1 MTFIAPTVVYPS
13 LISRACAALDES
25 PVFKDVPDG
34 YLRVIL
40 RIVKKINLKR
50 LNSPILASRATL
62 AEESGKS
69 VETVHRV
76 VRWLEERGLVE
87 REQRARQALR
97 GSSSPLVPT
106 QQLLDALLLSA
117 VARASVDE
125 AHSAKGTRPA
135 AGEPAAVANK
145 SSARPANQETP
156 FERVGKVLLPRDLA
170 WLVKEQGMNCSGVLH
185 LMKLAGQAKQ
195 RLSTVVAAT
204 RKYLESLQGR
214 ELYAYLRA
222 LLGKGKDFGFRATE
236 ETRGAAET
244 QEREYLKQK
253 AQDLVG
259 RTFQNQDQT
268 LVVTVDDS
276 GVLIEVRNGQRAAR
290 PFCRSF
296 VEAIEAG
303 RLRGA

>member
-1 MTFIAPTVVYPS
+1 MTAIAPTVVYPS

-87 REQRARQALR
+87 REQRARPELR
-97 GSSSPLVPT
+97 GSSSPLMPT
-106 QQLLDALLLSA
+106 KQLLDALLLSEA
-117 VARASVDE
+117 ARASVDE
-125 AHSAKGTRPA
+125 AHPNTGAKASTAKPTS
-135 AGEPAAVANK
+135 VANK
-145 SSARPANQETP
+145 SPARAASPAAA
-156 FERVGKVLLPRDLA
+156 FERVGKVRLPSDLA

-204 RKYLESLQGR
+204 RKYLEGLEGR
-214 ELYAYLRA
+214 ELYAYIRA
-222 LLGKGKDFGFRATE
+222 LLGKGKDFGYRATE
-236 ETRGAAET
+236 ETREAAELE
-244 QEREYLKQK
+244 EREYLKQK
-253 AQDLVG
+253 AQALAG
-259 RTFQNQDQT
+259 RTFQNRDQR
-268 LVVTVDDS
+268 LVVTVDES
-276 GVLIEVRNGQRAAR
+276 GILIEMRNGQRAAR